1 MKMPSL
7 SEVADSWLRLHGN
20 NRVEGAS
27 GWICLDQYG
36 NPYNKAVSIVHL
48 DPASKTA
55 AFDGIAWPAG
65 RAPDPNCSI
74 PN

>member
-1 MKMPSL
+1 MPSL

-36 NPYNKAVSIVHL
+36 NPYDKTVSMVHL
-48 DPASKTA
+48 DPATKTA
-55 AFDGIAWPAG
+55 VFDGIAWPAG
-65 RAPDPNCSI
+65 RAPDANCSI
-74 PN
+74 PS